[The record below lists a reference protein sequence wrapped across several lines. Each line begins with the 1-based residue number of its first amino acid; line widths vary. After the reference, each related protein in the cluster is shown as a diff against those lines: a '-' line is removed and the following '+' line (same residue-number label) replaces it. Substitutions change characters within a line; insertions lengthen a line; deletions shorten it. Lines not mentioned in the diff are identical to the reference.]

1 MLNARMYLQPPHSLV
16 VNVFI
21 VKRNN
26 MEIWTVKLQF
36 LLIYEN
42 MLKSIAVARSECTA
56 KQENKASYN
65 ADYIVLDL
73 IDFFGDD

>member
-65 ADYIVLDL
+65 ADWKKKYS
-73 IDFFGDD
+73 